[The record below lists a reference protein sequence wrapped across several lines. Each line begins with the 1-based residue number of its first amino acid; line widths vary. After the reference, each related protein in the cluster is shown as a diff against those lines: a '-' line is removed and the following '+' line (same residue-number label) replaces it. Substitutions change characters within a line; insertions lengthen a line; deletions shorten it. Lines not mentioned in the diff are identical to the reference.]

1 MSPDEVAR
9 FLRSNPGFF
18 EQHADLLAT
27 IQVPHPHGG
36 RAIPLSERQ
45 LIALR
50 DRNRSLEGKL
60 GELIQFGEENDTIGS
75 KVHAL
80 AVILLRVTTL
90 DGALGCIYGSLH
102 DDFAVPH
109 VAIRLWRGSGDQPE
123 FANTDATQVSYATNL
138 AQPFCGPSE
147 GMVPAT
153 WFSTAGD
160 HVRSL
165 AMVPI
170 RDAEGTFG
178 LIVLGSEEPRR
189 FYPDM
194 GTLYLSRIGELVSA
208 VLGRVV

>member
-1 MSPDEVAR
+1 MSPEEVAR

-18 EQHADLLAT
+18 EHHADLLAT

-45 LIALR
+45 LVALR

-60 GELIQFGEENDTIGS
+60 GELIQFGEENDTIGA

-90 DGALGCIYGSLH
+90 DGVLGCLYGSLH

-109 VAIRLWRGSGDQPE
+109 VAIRLWRGTGEQTE
-123 FANTDATQVSYATNL
+123 FAPIAESQIAYATNL
-138 AQPFCGPSE
+138 VQPFCGPSE
-147 GMVPAT
+147 GMAAAI
-153 WFSTAGD
+153 WLSGAAD
-160 HVRSL
+160 HVRSY
-165 AMVPI
+165 AMVPL

-178 LIVLGSEEPRR
+178 LIALGSEEPRR
-189 FYPDM
+189 FFPDM

-208 VLGRVV
+208 MLGRLL